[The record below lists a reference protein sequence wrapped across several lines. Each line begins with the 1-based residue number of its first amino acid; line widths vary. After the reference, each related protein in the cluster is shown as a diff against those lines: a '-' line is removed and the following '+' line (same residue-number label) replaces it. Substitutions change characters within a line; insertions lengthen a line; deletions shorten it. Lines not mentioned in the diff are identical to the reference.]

1 MNRPLVSLVTPA
13 YNQAQ
18 YLEQTIESVLSQDF
32 HSFEY
37 VVLDDGSTDATRDVL
52 GRYTGRLRWE
62 THANMGQARTLNKG
76 WHMSS
81 GDIVGYLSADDIL
94 YPGALT
100 ALVQALEERSCAV
113 MVYPNYD

>member
-37 VVLDDGSTDATRDVL
+37 VVLDDGSTDATIFSIP
-52 GRYTGRLRWE
+52 
-62 THANMGQARTLNKG
+62 A
-76 WHMSS
+76 
-81 GDIVGYLSADDIL
+81 
-94 YPGALT
+94 P
-100 ALVQALEERSCAV
+100 
-113 MVYPNYD
+113 